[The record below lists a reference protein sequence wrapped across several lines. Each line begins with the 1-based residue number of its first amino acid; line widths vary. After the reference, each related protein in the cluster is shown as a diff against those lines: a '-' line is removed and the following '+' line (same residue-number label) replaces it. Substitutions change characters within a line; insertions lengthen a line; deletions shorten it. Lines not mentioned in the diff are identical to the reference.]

1 MQLRAQAEISSGV
14 ANPERAHVRRR
25 YVLAIALSAL
35 MGVAMSVWLVV
46 DSPVE
51 EPTRTSYLPAN

>member
-1 MQLRAQAEISSGV
+1 MQLRVLAEISSGV
-14 ANPERAHVRRR
+14 ANPDRAHLRRR
-25 YVLAIALSAL
+25 YVLAIALSA
-35 MGVAMSVWLVV
+35 MVGVGMSVWLAV